1 MKVLRNFKHFF
12 SSITHLQSAI
22 NTIDSNLTSNWA
34 KDQNWSNESS
44 KGALQDGIYHIYVY
58 KGNDLPKAGLCFMQ
72 REMSLEVVNIVPTEK
87 SELSVDEYNVLLT
100 DFISTAFS
108 KLMKFISPDAANL
121 RTYLSQTSEKLLAN
135 FSYLANRRTVH
146 HHPCDK
152 ENWYRFILSVYR
164 RREYKKLHEDNLRIL
179 LQETYGWSEE
189 AADELASSYR
199 ESLNLIRF
207 IKKGRIA

>member
-1 MKVLRNFKHFF
+1 MRP
-12 SSITHLQSAI
+12 ISALI
-22 NTIDSNLTSNWA
+22 YPKQA
-34 KDQNWSNESS
+34 KN
-44 KGALQDGIYHIYVY
+44 
-58 KGNDLPKAGLCFMQ
+58 C
-72 REMSLEVVNIVPTEK
+72 
-87 SELSVDEYNVLLT
+87 LLT
-100 DFISTAFS
+100 FLIW
-108 KLMKFISPDAANL
+108 
-121 RTYLSQTSEKLLAN
+121 Q
-135 FSYLANRRTVH
+135 TVH

>member
-72 REMSLEVVNIVPTEK
+72 REKSLEVVNIVPTEK
-87 SELSVDEYNVLLT
+87 SELSVDE
-100 DFISTAFS
+100 
-108 KLMKFISPDAANL
+108 
-121 RTYLSQTSEKLLAN
+121 
-135 FSYLANRRTVH
+135 
-146 HHPCDK
+146 
-152 ENWYRFILSVYR
+152 
-164 RREYKKLHEDNLRIL
+164 
-179 LQETYGWSEE
+179 
-189 AADELASSYR
+189 LASSYR
-199 ESLNLIRF
+199 ESLNLIRS

>member
-72 REMSLEVVNIVPTEK
+72 REKSLEVVNIVPTEK
-87 SELSVDEYNVLLT
+87 SELSVE
-100 DFISTAFS
+100 
-108 KLMKFISPDAANL
+108 
-121 RTYLSQTSEKLLAN
+121 
-135 FSYLANRRTVH
+135 
-146 HHPCDK
+146 